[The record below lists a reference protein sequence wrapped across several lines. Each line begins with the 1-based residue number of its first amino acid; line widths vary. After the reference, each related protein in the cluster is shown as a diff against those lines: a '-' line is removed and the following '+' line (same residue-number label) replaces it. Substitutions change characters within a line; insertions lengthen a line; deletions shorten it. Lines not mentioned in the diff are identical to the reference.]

1 MATTWLRVCAQ
12 QFAFGCLL
20 GVFLICPNTVRAD
33 EHQLFVLVM
42 NSYGQPIDDLRE
54 DEVVIEHRRNECD
67 VKSVQLETEP
77 MKIAL
82 LVDNS
87 EPAAQSINSL
97 RDGLRDFLST
107 LPEQH
112 SVGLFTISGQARQ
125 IQEFTTDRTALTE
138 HTDNLFVERGTGTL
152 LMDGLV
158 ETWNRRFDE
167 DDSWPVFVLVVYD
180 GAESSRSVQERE
192 FNEFV
197 NELRARAATA
207 HAILISTRG
216 GGLQTDISINITN
229 NTGGTYRALAA
240 ATALPLAL
248 TELAT
253 AMGAQYEEVQNR
265 YRVIFE
271 CDDDNPRRVTTKVTR
286 PAVAVRV
293 FNGRETE

>member
-1 MATTWLRVCAQ
+1 MATTWLRVSAQ
-12 QFAFGCLL
+12 QFAFAWLL
-20 GVFLICPNTVRAD
+20 GVLLIVPNTVHAD
-33 EHQLFVLVM
+33 EHQLFVMVM

-158 ETWNRRFDE
+158 ETWKRRFDE

-293 FNGRETE
+293 FNGRGTE

>member
-1 MATTWLRVCAQ
+1 MVTTWLRFSAQ
-12 QFAFGCLL
+12 QLACGCLL
-20 GVFLICPNTVRAD
+20 GALLIVPNTVHAD

-54 DEVVIEHRRNECD
+54 DEVVIEHRGNECD
-67 VKSVQLETEP
+67 VKSVQSGTEP

-87 EPAAQSINSL
+87 DPAAQSINSL
-97 RDGLRDFLST
+97 RDGLRGFLST

-112 SVGLFTISGQARQ
+112 PVGLFTISAQARQ

-138 HTDNLFVERGTGTL
+138 QVDNLFVERGTGTL
-152 LMDGLV
+152 LLDGLV

-167 DDSWPVFVLVVYD
+167 EDSWPVFVLVVYD
-180 GAESSRSVQERE
+180 GAEASRSVQERE

-216 GGLQTDISINITN
+216 GGLQTDVSINITD
-229 NTGGTYRALAA
+229 NTGGIYRALAA

-265 YRVIFE
+265 YRVVFE
-271 CDDDNPRRVTTKVTR
+271 CDDDNPRRVRTSVTR

-293 FNGRETE
+293 FAGRGAE

>member
-1 MATTWLRVCAQ
+1 MATTLLRVSAQ

-20 GVFLICPNTVRAD
+20 GVLLIFPNTAHAD

-54 DEVVIEHRRNECD
+54 DEVVIEHRGNECD
-67 VKSVQLETEP
+67 IKSVQSGTEP
-77 MKIAL
+77 MKVAL

-87 EPAAQSINSL
+87 DPAAQSINSL
-97 RDGLRDFLST
+97 RDGLRGFLST
-107 LPEQH
+107 LQEQH
-112 SVGLFTISGQARQ
+112 SVGLFTISAQARQ

-138 HTDNLFVERGTGTL
+138 HVDNLFVERGTGTL
-152 LMDGLV
+152 LLDGLV
-158 ETWNRRFDE
+158 ETWKRRFDK

-180 GAESSRSVQERE
+180 GAEASRSVQERE

-216 GGLQTDISINITN
+216 GGLQTDVAINVTN

-240 ATALPLAL
+240 ATALPGAL

-253 AMGAQYEEVQNR
+253 AMGAHYEEVQNR
-265 YRVIFE
+265 YRVVFE
-271 CDDDNPRRVTTKVTR
+271 CDDDNPQRIQTRVTR

-293 FNGRETE
+293 FNGRGTE

>member
-1 MATTWLRVCAQ
+1 MATTWLRVSAQ
-12 QFAFGCLL
+12 QFAFACLL
-20 GVFLICPNTVRAD
+20 GVLLIVPNTVHAD
-33 EHQLFVLVM
+33 EHQLFVMVM
-42 NSYGQPIDDLRE
+42 NSYGQPLGDLRE
-54 DEVVIEHRRNECD
+54 DEVVIEHRGNACEI
-67 VKSVQLETEP
+67 KSVQSGTEP

-82 LVDNS
+82 LIDNS

-112 SVGLFTISGQARQ
+112 PVGLFTISGQARQ

-197 NELRARAATA
+197 NELRARGATV

-240 ATALPLAL
+240 ATALPGAL

-253 AMGAQYEEVQNR
+253 AMGAQYEEVRNR

-271 CDDDNPRRVTTKVTR
+271 CDDDNPRRVRTSVTR

-293 FNGRETE
+293 FADRGTE

>member
-1 MATTWLRVCAQ
+1 MATTWLRVSAQ
-12 QFAFGCLL
+12 QFAFTCLL
-20 GVFLICPNTVRAD
+20 GVLLIVPNTVHAD
-33 EHQLFVLVM
+33 EHQLFLMVM
-42 NSYGQPIDDLRE
+42 NSYGQPLGDLRE
-54 DEVVIEHRRNECD
+54 DEVVIEHRGNACEI
-67 VKSVQLETEP
+67 KSVQSGTEP

-82 LVDNS
+82 LIDNS

-112 SVGLFTISGQARQ
+112 PVGLFTISGQARQ

-167 DDSWPVFVLVVYD
+167 EDSWPVFVLVVYD

-197 NELRARAATA
+197 NELRARGATA

-240 ATALPLAL
+240 ATALPGAL

-253 AMGAQYEEVQNR
+253 AMGAQYEEVRNR

-271 CDDDNPRRVTTKVTR
+271 CDDDNPRRVRTSVTR

-293 FNGRETE
+293 FAGRGTE

>member
-1 MATTWLRVCAQ
+1 MATTWLRVSAQ
-12 QFAFGCLL
+12 QFAFACLL
-20 GVFLICPNTVRAD
+20 GVLLIVPNTVHAD
-33 EHQLFVLVM
+33 EHQLFVMVM
-42 NSYGQPIDDLRE
+42 NSYGQPLDDLRE
-54 DEVVIEHRRNECD
+54 DEVVIEHRGNACEI
-67 VKSVQLETEP
+67 KSVQSGTEP

-112 SVGLFTISGQARQ
+112 PVGLFTISGQARQ

-197 NELRARAATA
+197 NELRARGATV

-240 ATALPLAL
+240 ATALPGAL

-253 AMGAQYEEVQNR
+253 AMGAQYEEVRNR

-271 CDDDNPRRVTTKVTR
+271 CDDDNPRRVRTSVTR

-293 FNGRETE
+293 FADRGTE